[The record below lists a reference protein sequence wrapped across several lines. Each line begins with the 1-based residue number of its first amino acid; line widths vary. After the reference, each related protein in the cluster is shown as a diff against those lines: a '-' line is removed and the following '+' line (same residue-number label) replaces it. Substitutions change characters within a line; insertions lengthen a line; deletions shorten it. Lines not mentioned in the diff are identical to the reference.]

1 MTGSRFERLRWAHS
15 MLGGRFCIALIV
27 GVVAAST
34 TSALAATID
43 DFFGVYV
50 GTSEVMADGEPSE
63 HRDLD
68 MEIVEASSDA
78 FIVRLIVV
86 TLVDGRRDLPG
97 VERRYR
103 EIKFRQ
109 DGDGWE
115 IDMRQSLFSERR
127 EMDLE
132 RGDEVMRAHI
142 EGESL
147 VISSEYI
154 QSSGEHV
161 NQIFDFRLIDT
172 GLETRFTRKV
182 DGTITRETLGRL
194 VRVD

>member
-1 MTGSRFERLRWAHS
+1 M
-15 MLGGRFCIALIV
+15 
-27 GVVAAST
+27 AAS
-34 TSALAATID
+34 ID

-50 GTSEVMADGEPSE
+50 GTSEVIADGDTSE
-63 HRDLD
+63 RRDLD

-78 FIVRLIVV
+78 FIVRLTVV

-103 EIKFRQ
+103 EIKFRE
-109 DGDGWE
+109 DGDDWE

-132 RGDEVMRAHI
+132 GGDEVMRAHI
-142 EGESL
+142 DEESL
-147 VISSEYI
+147 IISSEYI
-154 QSSGEHV
+154 QGSGEHV
-161 NQIFDFRLIDT
+161 NQTFEFRLSDT
-172 GLETRFTRKV
+172 GLETHFTREV
-182 DGTITRETLGRL
+182 DGVVSRETLGRL